1 MANTIKQYKNTIF
14 AGAGLFSVLL
24 TILVLGG
31 IVYLPNFADFA
42 NADAT
47 SSVSVTAT
55 IQQWLSFS
63 LSTTTASLGNL
74 VDTSGNLYIGSAT
87 SGLTLSSN
95 SDNGYS
101 VTIQG
106 ANGGLKNGATS
117 SIATAASGGTSTCTS
132 TSPGA
137 DAYGAQI
144 SDAGALTISSP
155 FNVTG
160 NTVGSVASTTAQKL
174 VSSVYSASAQ
184 TATLTVKAS
193 ANKFD
198 KDGTYTDTL
207 TLTLTGTP

>member
-1 MANTIKQYKNTIF
+1 M
-14 AGAGLFSVLL
+14 
-24 TILVLGG
+24 
-31 IVYLPNFADFA
+31 PNFADFA

-55 IQQWLSFS
+55 ISEWLSIS
-63 LSTTTASLGNL
+63 LSTTTANLGTL
-74 VDTSGNLYIGSAT
+74 VDTSGNVSIGSAT
-87 SGLTLSSN
+87 SDLTLSSN

-117 SIATAASGGTSTCTS
+117 SIATAASGATSTCTS

-137 DAYGAQI
+137 DAYGAQA
-144 SDAGALTISSP
+144 SSTMTVSSP

-198 KDGTYTDTL
+198 KNGVYTDTL

>member
-55 IQQWLSFS
+55 ISEWLSIS
-63 LSTTTASLGNL
+63 LSTTTANLGTL
-74 VDTSGNLYIGSAT
+74 VDTSGNVSIGSAT
-87 SGLTLSSN
+87 SDLTLSSN

-117 SIATAASGGTSTCTS
+117 SIATAASGATSTCTS

-137 DAYGAQI
+137 DAYGAQA
-144 SDAGALTISSP
+144 SSTMTVSSP

-198 KDGTYTDTL
+198 KNGVYTDTL